1 MLLSFLTV
9 WLYCLLGFHSYQLN
23 KIVYK
28 NGMKYALSSM
38 KATNLDVD
46 YSISNISSQFEVI
59 PTEYQYN
66 ESEIKKYKSR
76 NELLEF
82 AVKNLNDKV
91 LFYKQN
97 FDSMTNNIE
106 NIKIENDRVNDLYTD
121 SVLKLNKNKNQII
134 NLQKQLDNEL
144 SKRSKYETEEQNIR
158 AKVKKLTFELI
169 ERDKEIQIYQN
180 RIILLQDTLKKNRNS
195 NIQESTPSN
204 VNIDENVINSLEK
217 RVQTLQQELNEANNM
232 LVIMENG
239 YLEEIRKLEKFI
251 DDSRETERINRIQQ
265 QSLVE
270 NAQKELSD
278 LKSLLISRDSEI
290 SSLKDLLNKSD
301 KSVYDQILPAKFS
314 DNVDNTVLLNRAAI
328 YDYLIAGDLREQRRL
343 IEKQFSLLENI
354 ASGINS
360 NKDVN
365 NKSSRKSW
373 KKKLGNT
380 LNSIKSFVGY
390 LVGLPASSNS
400 TELEVIN
407 EINSNKILND
417 DIQSSVQTYV
427 K

>member
-1 MLLSFLTV
+1 
-9 WLYCLLGFHSYQLN
+9 
-23 KIVYK
+23 
-28 NGMKYALSSM
+28 MKYALSSM
-38 KATNLDVD
+38 KATNVDVD
-46 YSISNISSQFEVI
+46 NSISNISSQFEVI

-134 NLQKQLDNEL
+134 NLQKQLDKEL

-204 VNIDENVINSLEK
+204 VNIDENVINSLEN
-217 RVQTLQQELNEANNM
+217 RIQTLQQELNEANNM

-239 YLEEIRKLEKFI
+239 YLEEIKKLEKFI

-343 IEKQFSLLENI
+343 IEKQFSLLESI

-360 NKDVN
+360 NKDVI

-380 LNSIKSFVGY
+380 LNSIKSFMGY

-417 DIQSSVQTYV
+417 DVQISVQTYV

>member
-1 MLLSFLTV
+1 
-9 WLYCLLGFHSYQLN
+9 
-23 KIVYK
+23 
-28 NGMKYALSSM
+28 MKYALSSM
-38 KATNLDVD
+38 KATNVDVD
-46 YSISNISSQFEVI
+46 NSISNISSQFEVI

-134 NLQKQLDNEL
+134 NLQKQLDKEL

-204 VNIDENVINSLEK
+204 VNIDENVINSLEN
-217 RVQTLQQELNEANNM
+217 RIQTLQQELNEANNM

-360 NKDVN
+360 NKDVI

-380 LNSIKSFVGY
+380 LNSIKSFMGY

-417 DIQSSVQTYV
+417 DVQISVQTYV

>member
-1 MLLSFLTV
+1 
-9 WLYCLLGFHSYQLN
+9 
-23 KIVYK
+23 
-28 NGMKYALSSM
+28 
-38 KATNLDVD
+38 
-46 YSISNISSQFEVI
+46 
-59 PTEYQYN
+59 
-66 ESEIKKYKSR
+66 
-76 NELLEF
+76 
-82 AVKNLNDKV
+82 
-91 LFYKQN
+91 
-97 FDSMTNNIE
+97 
-106 NIKIENDRVNDLYTD
+106 
-121 SVLKLNKNKNQII
+121 LNKNKNQII
-134 NLQKQLDNEL
+134 NLQKQLDKEL

>member
-1 MLLSFLTV
+1 
-9 WLYCLLGFHSYQLN
+9 
-23 KIVYK
+23 
-28 NGMKYALSSM
+28 MKYALSSM

-134 NLQKQLDNEL
+134 NLQKQLDKEL

>member
-1 MLLSFLTV
+1 
-9 WLYCLLGFHSYQLN
+9 
-23 KIVYK
+23 
-28 NGMKYALSSM
+28 MKYALSSM
-38 KATNLDVD
+38 KATNVDVD
-46 YSISNISSQFEVI
+46 NSISNISSQFEVI

-134 NLQKQLDNEL
+134 NLQKQLDKEL

-204 VNIDENVINSLEK
+204 VNIDENVINSLEN
-217 RVQTLQQELNEANNM
+217 RIQTLQQELNEANNM

-343 IEKQFSLLENI
+343 IEKQFSLLESI

-360 NKDVN
+360 NKDVI

-380 LNSIKSFVGY
+380 LNSIKSFMGY

-417 DIQSSVQTYV
+417 DVQISVQTYV

>member
-195 NIQESTPSN
+195 SIQGSTPSN

>member
-134 NLQKQLDNEL
+134 NLQKQLDKEL

>member
-1 MLLSFLTV
+1 
-9 WLYCLLGFHSYQLN
+9 
-23 KIVYK
+23 
-28 NGMKYALSSM
+28 MKYALSSM